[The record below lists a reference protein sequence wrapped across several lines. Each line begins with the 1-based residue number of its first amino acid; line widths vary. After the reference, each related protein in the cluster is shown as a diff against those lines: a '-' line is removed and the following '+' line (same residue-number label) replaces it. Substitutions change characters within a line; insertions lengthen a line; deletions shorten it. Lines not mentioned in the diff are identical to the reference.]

1 MPITING
8 STGISGVDGSAGIP
22 ALIGSDADTGLVFAA
37 GQVSASINGTA
48 GNVPLVQ
55 GTAQASTSGTAI
67 DFTGI
72 PSWAKR
78 ITVVLSGVSTN
89 GTSQPMI
96 QIGTSGGVQTTGYSA
111 NTTSITTAANA
122 VTNYTNGWQL
132 YTSLA
137 ANVFSGVLTLVQQD
151 ASTGTWAGTGL
162 FSVGIPS
169 LVITCGVKTL
179 SGTLD
184 RVRITTANGT
194 DAFDAGSIN
203 ILYE

>member
-1 MPITING
+1 MPISLDG
-8 STGISGVDGSAGIP
+8 SGPVTGITSGVGP
-22 ALIGSDADTGLVFAA
+22 VAA
-37 GQVSASINGTA
+37 TV
-48 GNVPLVQ
+48 
-55 GTAQASTSGTAI
+55 QASTSGTSI

-78 ITVVLSGVSTN
+78 ITVMLNGVSTN
-89 GTSQPMI
+89 GTAQPMF

-169 LVITCGVKTL
+169 LVVTCGIKTL

>member
-1 MPITING
+1 MNSMLG
-8 STGISGVDGSAGIP
+8 GMAFQ
-22 ALIGSDADTGLVFAA
+22 DT
-37 GQVSASINGTA
+37 VSYFRA
-48 GNVPLVQ
+48 VQ
-55 GTAQASTSGTAI
+55 GTAQNSTSGTSI
-67 DFTGI
+67 DFTNI
-72 PSWAKR
+72 PVWVKR
-78 ITVVLSGVSTN
+78 ITVMLNGVSTN

-96 QIGTSGGVQTTGYSA
+96 QIGTNAGVQATGYSA

-151 ASTGTWAGTGL
+151 PSNGTWVGTGL
-162 FSVGIPS
+162 FSVSIPS
-169 LVITCGVKTL
+169 LVITSGVKTL

-194 DAFDAGSIN
+194 DAFDAGSVN
-203 ILYE
+203 IFYEG